1 LQIQGKNASAYS
13 IYKFYWRRYDWDEDG
28 ALEKEQLDE
37 LVTDFKC
44 FNGGSRSSNGGGGG
58 SGGGGDEGNNDGGRG
73 GGDSGNGNSSGS
85 GTEYPD
91 DLLAAIGWEKD
102 AAPDQLCHKSHFVTY
117 MLDSRVD
124 ALHEVLNISDNEV
137 FDNEGKK
144 MNTGIM
150 KSRSSKQLRSK
161 NQ

>member
-1 LQIQGKNASAYS
+1 MSS
-13 IYKFYWRRYDWDEDG
+13 R
-28 ALEKEQLDE
+28 
-37 LVTDFKC
+37 V
-44 FNGGSRSSNGGGGG
+44 GSLPLYADVRFHIPLTHR
-58 SGGGGDEGNNDGGRG
+58 NDVIR
-73 GGDSGNGNSSGS
+73 
-85 GTEYPD
+85 
-91 DLLAAIGWEKD
+91 
-102 AAPDQLCHKSHFVTY
+102 Y